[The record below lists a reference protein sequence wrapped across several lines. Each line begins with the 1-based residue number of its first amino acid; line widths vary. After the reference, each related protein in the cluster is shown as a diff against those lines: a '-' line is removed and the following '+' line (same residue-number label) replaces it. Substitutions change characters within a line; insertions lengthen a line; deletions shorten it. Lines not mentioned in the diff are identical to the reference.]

1 MPAYSFEALSA
12 NGETRKGTIDAD
24 SAKAA
29 RSLLRTQSLVPMVVV
44 AVSATAADK
53 ADTNMTRW
61 KEIVIKILCLG

>member
-53 ADTNMTRW
+53 AAGASGSGLNVTLDQQ
-61 KEIVIKILCLG
+61 

>member
-29 RSLLRTQSLVPMVVV
+29 RSLLRTLISQHIRDGDSSV
-44 AVSATAADK
+44 AGQDAAGASAA
-53 ADTNMTRW
+53 RGGSGP
-61 KEIVIKILCLG
+61 VHCQ